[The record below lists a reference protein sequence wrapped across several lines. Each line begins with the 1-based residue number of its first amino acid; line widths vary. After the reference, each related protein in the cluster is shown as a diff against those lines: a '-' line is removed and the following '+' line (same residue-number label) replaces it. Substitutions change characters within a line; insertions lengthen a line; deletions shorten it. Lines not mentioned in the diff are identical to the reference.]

1 MSNKVKQNVK
11 LVVDRKVSWKKVIW
25 FVGITYLLT
34 FLLGGFVYQQ
44 GKKLDP
50 ELPAIKQ
57 FSDIVRQDPE
67 AVARYL
73 EVHPDVSDEEL
84 PTFVLGRG
92 GVPID
97 LSSLEERVAVYVSQ
111 KHLAI
116 QAFGAMM
123 LIPALVAILLRLIF
137 AEGFKN
143 SGFRF
148 GKAKNYLYMLIFIV
162 GFSALSIL
170 LNVLIYGKT
179 PDWQLVN
186 MGANGLSLLGKPAS
200 AGLFWTFQFLII
212 GLVANLTF
220 PIIMMLGEEYGW
232 RPYLFQKLLPLGF
245 WKANLITG
253 VIWGLWHSPV
263 ILMGYNYG
271 MYTWAGV
278 ILFVVVTIILG
289 TLFNYL
295 YVRGNSVI
303 LTAVGHGWFNGL
315 IPSVLL
321 LTGFMGK
328 ETIVAPIGLIGI
340 ALMVILL
347 GIGAKLTNN
356 FDIKPYIEF
365 EETGNE

>member
-1 MSNKVKQNVK
+1 MKSKENQNVK
-11 LVVDRKVSWKKVIW
+11 LIIDQNVSWKKVIW
-25 FVGITYLLT
+25 FVGLT
-34 FLLGGFVYQQ
+34 FLFTLLLGGFVYQQ

-57 FSDIVRQDPE
+57 FSDIVMQDPD

-73 EVHPDVSDEEL
+73 EIHPEVSEEEL
-84 PTFVLGRG
+84 PTFILGQNG
-92 GVPID
+92 TPID
-97 LSSLEERVAVYVSQ
+97 LTSLEERVAVYVSQ

-123 LIPALVAILLRLIF
+123 LIPALVAIFLRLIF

-148 GKAKNYLYMLIFIV
+148 GKFKNYMYMLVFIV
-162 GFSALSIL
+162 GFTVISIL
-170 LNVLIYGKT
+170 LNSLIYGKN

-186 MGANGLSLLGKPAS
+186 MGTNALTLLGKPAS

-245 WKANLITG
+245 WKANIITG

-271 MYTWAGV
+271 LYTWIGV
-278 ILFVVVTIILG
+278 LLFTFVTILLG
-289 TLFNYL
+289 TVFNYL

-315 IPSVLL
+315 VPSVLL

-328 ETIVAPIGLIGI
+328 ETIVAPLGLIGI
-340 ALMVILL
+340 AIIIILVYV
-347 GIGAKLTNN
+347 GARLTNN
-356 FDIKPYIEF
+356 YDIKPYIDVVEAVD
-365 EETGNE
+365 E